1 MALAYAP
8 KGIVGVL
15 TPQANT
21 TVEPEMV
28 AMTPPGYGFLNARL
42 KSRKGTIVERLVD
55 YFDHYEDALEEF
67 ANAPLA
73 AIGYACTGASYFA
86 GAEREDATLATLA
99 AATGVPVVT
108 AASAVVDALRA
119 IGAERIVLVSPY
131 DGPIEEAS
139 VAYWTARGFTVAAHV
154 SAYRETSAFH
164 AIYALPAD
172 AATAGLA
179 GVADVTADAYV
190 MLGTGMPT
198 LISIAER
205 ERVGGAPVL
214 SCMLCLGWR
223 LFSAAAGRPADRD
236 GLLGFVHEAGWR
248 ERLARMRE
256 EA

>member
-8 KGIVGVL
+8 NGMVGVL

-42 KSRKGTIVERLVD
+42 KSRKSTIVERLVD

-86 GAEREDATLATLA
+86 GPAREDETLARLEA
-99 AATGVPVVT
+99 AAGVPVVT

-119 IGAERIVLVSPY
+119 IGARRIVLVSPY

-164 AIYALPAD
+164 AIYSLPAD
-172 AATAGLA
+172 AATEGLA
-179 GVADVTADAYV
+179 GVSEIAADAYV

-198 LISIAER
+198 LIPIAER
-205 ERVGGAPVL
+205 ARVGGAPVL

-223 LFSAAAGRPADRD
+223 LFTAAAGTPADAGSLVGFLDD
-236 GLLGFVHEAGWR
+236 GGWR
-248 ERLARMRE
+248 ARLSAMRT
-256 EA
+256 